1 MSCTRSSSAEP
12 DHEHEHP
19 REARPIEAKRLTK
32 RNHYEEIALQ
42 IRRQIEDGRLK
53 PGDKLPSTREISE
66 QFGVGRS
73 TTREALSALKA
84 MGLIDIRQ
92 GGGCRVAAAPP
103 DPQRAAP
110 EAAGPPE
117 LLSLRD
123 GRKTLLELLEV
134 RQTLE
139 VSIASIAAAKRTA
152 EDLAALRA
160 LLKEMEA
167 GIGDD
172 IEGERTDLE
181 FHMLLARA
189 TRNEIMISL
198 FASITGQME
207 RAIRDIRRV
216 ELYASRS
223 VARRLYEEH
232 SAILE
237 AVAEQEPLAASLRMN
252 EHLAHVERMLLRH
265 L

>member
-1 MSCTRSSSAEP
+1 MRSLSADARP
-12 DHEHEHP
+12 FK
-19 REARPIEAKRLTK
+19 EARPIEAKRLTK
-32 RNHYEEIALQ
+32 RNHYEEIAVQ

-103 DPQRAAP
+103 AGQAP
-110 EAAGPPE
+110 LGAAGVEPPE

-123 GRKTLLELLEV
+123 DRKTLLELLEV

-139 VSIASIAAAKRTA
+139 VSIASIVASKRTN
-152 EDLAALRA
+152 EDLEALRA
-160 LLKEMEA
+160 LQVEMEA
-167 GIGDD
+167 AIGDD
-172 IEGERTDLE
+172 VEGERTDLK
-181 FHMLLARA
+181 FHLLLAKA
-189 TRNEIMISL
+189 TRNDIMISL

-216 ELYASRS
+216 ELYANRS
-223 VARRLYEEH
+223 VARRLFEEH
-232 SAILE
+232 SAILD
-237 AVAEQEPLAASLRMN
+237 AVAEQEPVAASLRMN

>member
-1 MSCTRSSSAEP
+1 M
-12 DHEHEHP
+12 
-19 REARPIEAKRLTK
+19 TK

-42 IRRQIEDGRLK
+42 IRRQIEDGRLQ

-92 GGGCRVAAAPP
+92 GGGCRVISALPADQAQRSAGAAV
-103 DPQRAAP
+103 
-110 EAAGPPE
+110 PPE

-139 VSIASIAAAKRTA
+139 VSIASIAASKRTPG
-152 EDLAALRA
+152 DLAALRS
-160 LLKEMEA
+160 LQLEMERA
-167 GIGDD
+167 IGDD
-172 IEGERTDLE
+172 MEGERTDLQ
-181 FHMLLARA
+181 FHLLLAKA
-189 TRNEIMISL
+189 TRNDIMISL

-216 ELYASRS
+216 ELYANRS
-223 VARRLYEEH
+223 VARRLFEEH
-232 SAILE
+232 SAILD